1 MTSWIRS
8 RCTPHH
14 LYCLPVKAHR
24 KPRPFDPHSPLL
36 KRLQSMEVVSGGANT
51 KAEGHGD
58 NRLCD
63 SFGGY
68 TLGRPQGV
76 DNTTLRR
83 WQFEDQLRALRS
95 QRTALHCSS
104 LGNFCLA
111 SVHRH
116 VPPLSSTFSPLRG
129 RQEEVRIVQLFIF
142 NGSWALA
149 ILRETSRETSY

>member
-1 MTSWIRS
+1 
-8 RCTPHH
+8 
-14 LYCLPVKAHR
+14 
-24 KPRPFDPHSPLL
+24 
-36 KRLQSMEVVSGGANT
+36 MEVVSGGANT